1 MGHDEQQLVHMSYN
15 FIKLHKQ
22 LLKNP
27 TASVA
32 ETRVFR

>member
-1 MGHDEQQLVHMSYN
+1 MGHDDDIVRLYS

-32 ETRVFR
+32 ESRVFR